1 MDATLGVEMRA
12 MLARLGGAW
21 GWIVAYGVASVL
33 AGVIAILWP
42 GSTLVVIGIIFA
54 LQLLVAAI
62 YQFVFAFAIPD
73 EIGWLRALM
82 ALLAI
87 LSFIVAVYLFGHVL
101 LTLLILATLLGIYW
115 VAQGIIELFVAIGH
129 PELRGRAWMLL
140 SGILSIAAGGV
151 VIVFPATS
159 LVFLT
164 LVLGI
169 WLVIFGVILITR
181 GWMLRSL
188 VSKTIGAAK
197 PAM

>member
-1 MDATLGVEMRA
+1 
-12 MLARLGGAW
+12 
-21 GWIVAYGVASVL
+21 
-33 AGVIAILWP
+33 LWP